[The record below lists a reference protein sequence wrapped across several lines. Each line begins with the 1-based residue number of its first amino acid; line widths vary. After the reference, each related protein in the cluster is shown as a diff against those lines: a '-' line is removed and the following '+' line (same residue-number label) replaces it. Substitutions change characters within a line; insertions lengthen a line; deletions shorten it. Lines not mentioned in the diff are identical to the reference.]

1 MKKLLSLLL
10 VLSMLLVFASC
21 GAEDGE
27 KYAPGDWNNGYPEMP
42 DGGNYNDGNYIKGED
57 DMIMESPSEDAA
69 DVEMSPSMDEEDTRV
84 PDATEPQPEIIFI
97 KENDFTKTSEQPVST
112 FSADV
117 DTASYTYF
125 RKLVTNGYDL
135 RSLSATAGSAIRTE
149 EMVNYFT
156 YNYAAPEGSEVFG
169 KTVSMIKSPW
179 NNETYLLTVGVN
191 AKEVEASTQNNLVFL
206 IDVSGSMSS
215 SDKLP
220 LLKKAFSYLTDNL
233 GSDDRISIVTYAG
246 SERVVLDGCTGN
258 KKEVI
263 LNAINNLEAG
273 GSTNGEAGIVKAY
286 QLAEKYFIQGG
297 NNRIIMA
304 SDGDLNVGISSPEQL
319 AELVSEKR
327 DSGVFLSVL
336 GFGTGNFRDGNMSAL
351 AQNGNGVYHY
361 IDCAAEAERIFST
374 QLLSTIV
381 TVAKDVKF
389 QLTFDPE
396 YVSEYRLIGYENR
409 MLNTEDFDNDT
420 KDAGEVGSGHTV
432 TVCYELKL
440 NTDNTASGFKIA
452 KLAIRYKAPD
462 KDMSELREYDISSD
476 CYTATPTDDVKF
488 IAAVVE
494 TSMIIR
500 DSVFL
505 NAEKNSA
512 LGGIISRLDA
522 MDLNAERTE
531 FLNLLKSL
539 LLFGEK

>member
-1 MKKLLSLLL
+1 
-10 VLSMLLVFASC
+10 MLLTLSAC
-21 GAEDGE
+21 GAAKDGE
-27 KYAPGDWNNGYPEMP
+27 NFAPDDAGFNGGYSNSA
-42 DGGNYNDGNYIKGED
+42 DGNYGGNYIGGEQAD
-57 DMIMESPSEDAA
+57 DAVMDAPMEEASPSEGDAEL
-69 DVEMSPSMDEEDTRV
+69 DWEE
-84 PDATEPQPEIIFI
+84 PDYDQPEIIFI
-97 KENDFTKTSEQPVST
+97 KENDFTKTATQPIST

-125 RKLVTNGYDL
+125 RKLVTNGYNL
-135 RSLSATAGSAIRTE
+135 SSLIATAGSAIRTE

-156 YNYAAPEGSEVFG
+156 YNYAAPQGSEVFG
-169 KTVSMIKSPW
+169 ETASMIKSPW
-179 NNETYLLTVGVN
+179 NNETYLLTVGIN

-220 LLKKAFSYLTDNL
+220 LLKKAFAYLTDNL
-233 GSDDRISIVTYAG
+233 GSDDRISIVTYSGKEA
-246 SERVVLDGCTGN
+246 VVLDGCKGN
-258 KKEVI
+258 QKETI
-263 LNAINNLEAG
+263 LNAINSLNAS
-273 GSTNGEAGIVKAY
+273 GSTNGEAGIIKAY
-286 QLAEKYFIQGG
+286 QLAEKHFIQGG

-319 AELVSEKR
+319 ANLVSEKR

-336 GFGTGNFRDGNMSAL
+336 GFGTGNFRDSNMSAL

-361 IDCAAEAERIFST
+361 IDCAAEAEKIFST

-440 NTDNTASGFKIA
+440 NTDNTASDFKIA

-462 KDMSELREYDISSD
+462 KDISVLRECDISSE
-476 CYTATPTDDVKF
+476 CYTDTPTDDTRF

-494 TSMIIR
+494 TSMILR
-500 DSVFL
+500 DSSFL
-505 NAEKNSA
+505 NTEKNSA
-512 LGGIISRLDA
+512 LCGIISRLDT
-522 MDLNAERTE
+522 MNLNAERTE
-531 FLNLLKSL
+531 FSNLLKSL
-539 LLFGEK
+539 ILYGAK